1 MFYIDNHNVLYW
13 QYWKYLVIWQ
23 LKDKDLLSSSTGK
36 AASVLYSCIVQWI
49 KVCTYTC
56 VVWFIQ
62 YLWTLI
68 CNYDRTTRRSFCCCL
83 RCTYSVVYISCLGI
97 IIYHTLQRLSSLW
110 IITVSVPT
118 ARYYVYKW
126 SCNSH
131 IWSIK
136 CESMMNLLLLVQ
148 RCVVGFFFLLVM
160 HCHLKQLMK
169 TDKTALFNNCDYID
183 E

>member
-56 VVWFIQ
+56 VVWN
-62 YLWTLI
+62 YLIPLNSDLQLWSNHSTIILLL
-68 CNYDRTTRRSFCCCL
+68 FEM
-83 RCTYSVVYISCLGI
+83 YSVVYISCLGI
-97 IIYHTLQRLSSLW
+97 IIYHTIQRLSSLW
-110 IITVSVPT
+110 IITVWVPI

-148 RCVVGFFFLLVM
+148 RRVVGFFFLLVM
-160 HCHLKQLMK
+160 HCH
-169 TDKTALFNNCDYID
+169 
-183 E
+183 

>member
-1 MFYIDNHNVLYW
+1 MSSYENCPGKVQRCLKTKVILFSKIQKRFWPCDKLWCYKKKIQLLLCNRNSMFYIDNHNVLYW

-83 RCTYSVVYISCLGI
+83 RCTL
-97 IIYHTLQRLSSLW
+97 
-110 IITVSVPT
+110 
-118 ARYYVYKW
+118 
-126 SCNSH
+126 
-131 IWSIK
+131 
-136 CESMMNLLLLVQ
+136 
-148 RCVVGFFFLLVM
+148 
-160 HCHLKQLMK
+160 
-169 TDKTALFNNCDYID
+169 
-183 E
+183 